1 MKKLPQKGFLVFF
14 LFLTGVG
21 IWGICQTFQRLGD
34 VPISALLFGFF
45 WVITAAGA
53 ERILWFLRG
62 NFHLQQE
69 TEALRRKKELMEQ
82 VQEKSQKLAH
92 HQRLQIIGTLT
103 AAIAH
108 EFNNL
113 LTPIMGY
120 SLLAL
125 EKLPPEEESLYDD
138 ILEIYNASRKAKHII
153 SRLSDLSRKNTSST
167 FRIACPDEL
176 VHKTLDVTNPA
187 RPKKVEAVLDLNC

>member
-1 MKKLPQKGFLVFF
+1 M
-14 LFLTGVG
+14 
-21 IWGICQTFQRLGD
+21 
-34 VPISALLFGFF
+34 
-45 WVITAAGA
+45 
-53 ERILWFLRG
+53 
-62 NFHLQQE
+62 E
-69 TEALRRKKELMEQ
+69 T
-82 VQEKSQKLAH
+82 
-92 HQRLQIIGTLT
+92 IGTLT
-103 AAIAH
+103 SSIAH